1 MLSGTNHLYDYVD
14 AFSSWNGLA
23 DGLAYNRLTGD
34 LYASSDIGGV
44 YQINRSTG
52 AIIQNVGNNAG
63 TSVGTDLAVQADTV
77 PNPAPEPGT
86 LWLAGLALAGAGLTR
101 RQRKH

>member
-63 TSVGTDLAVQADTV
+63 SILTLPCRPIRCQTRPQSPARSGLPAWLWPV
-77 PNPAPEPGT
+77 PG
-86 LWLAGLALAGAGLTR
+86 
-101 RQRKH
+101 